1 MMVFVIAETEKGA
14 RDLCAGART
23 LGSEVALISFSEQ
36 TTIAGIADV
45 VYRIDVPTGAVVES
59 AAATVSALAEDKAPA
74 IVLVEPTRRMKV
86 IAGKVA
92 AKFGTSVITDVS
104 AFDGEVARS
113 LYFGGIATR
122 DQKSTGDISIFT
134 CTSAPF
140 GDAEATG
147 ADVVQ
152 TVAFVADGSGVT
164 VRSREPLPKSDVNLA
179 AAKRIVAAGRG
190 FAAEEDLQMARDFA
204 AAIGGELGC
213 TRPLTEA
220 EDWMPREAYIGISGL
235 MLSPEVYV
243 GIGVS
248 GQMQHMVGVNGAKVA
263 FAINKDK
270 NAPIF
275 NQVDYGL
282 VGDLNAVLPAINE
295 KLK

>member
-1 MMVFVIAETEKGA
+1 MVFVLAETEKGA

-23 LGSEVALISFSEQ
+23 FGGDVALVSLSDA
-36 TTIAGIADV
+36 TAVAGIADV
-45 VYRIDVPTGAVVES
+45 VYRIDVPANAMVES
-59 AAATVSALAEDKAPA
+59 AAATVIALVAEKGADV
-74 IVLVEPTRRMKV
+74 VLVEPTRRMKV
-86 IAGKVA
+86 IAGKLA
-92 AKFGTSVITDVS
+92 AAHKTSVICDVN
-104 AFDGEVARS
+104 AFDGVMAKS
-113 LYFGGIATR
+113 LYFGGVAAR
-122 DQKSTGDISIFT
+122 NQKSLADTAIFT
-134 CTSAPF
+134 CGAAPF
-140 GDAEATG
+140 GDASASGTDVMEDVPFATEEG
-147 ADVVQ
+147 PVLV
-152 TVAFVADGSGVT
+152 
-164 VRSREPLPKSDVNLA
+164 SREALPASDVNLA

-235 MLSPEVYV
+235 MLSPEIYV

-248 GQMQHMVGVNGAKVA
+248 GQMQHMVGVNSAKVA

-275 NQVDYGL
+275 NQIDYGL
-282 VGDLNAVLPAINE
+282 VGDLNAVLPVINA
-295 KLK
+295 KLA

>member
-1 MMVFVIAETEKGA
+1 MVFVIAESEKGA

-23 LGSEVALISFSEQ
+23 FDGEVALVSLNEGSVY
-36 TTIAGIADV
+36 TGIADI
-45 VYRIDVPTGAVVES
+45 VYRIDVPTDAMVED
-59 AAATVSALAEDKAPA
+59 AAATVEALIKEKNPH

-86 IAGKVA
+86 IAGKLA
-92 AKFGTSVITDVS
+92 SAFKTSVVTDVVS
-104 AFDGEVARS
+104 FEGNVAKS
-113 LYFGGIATR
+113 LYFGGIAAR
-122 DQKSTGDISIFT
+122 DQRCLGEVAFYT
-134 CTSAPF
+134 CTAAPF
-140 GDAEATG
+140 GDVEASG
-147 ADVVQ
+147 SDVVEQ
-152 TVAFVADGSGVT
+152 VAFVPEDSGV
-164 VRSREPLPKSDVNLA
+164 VLRSREELPASDVNLT

-235 MLSPEVYV
+235 MLNPEVYV

-248 GQMQHMVGVNGAKVA
+248 GQMQHMVGINGAKLV

-275 NQVDYGL
+275 NQADYGL
-282 VGDLNAVLPAINE
+282 VGDLNAVLPIINE
-295 KLK
+295 KLN

>member
-1 MMVFVIAETEKGA
+1 
-14 RDLCAGART
+14 
-23 LGSEVALISFSEQ
+23 
-36 TTIAGIADV
+36 
-45 VYRIDVPTGAVVES
+45 
-59 AAATVSALAEDKAPA
+59 
-74 IVLVEPTRRMKV
+74 MKV
-86 IAGKVA
+86 IGGKA
-92 AKFGTSVITDVS
+92 AARFGTSVMTDVTS
-104 AFDGEVARS
+104 FDGAVARN

-122 DQKSTGDISIFT
+122 DQKSAGDIAIFT

-147 ADVVQ
+147 ADVFQAVDY
-152 TVAFVADGSGVT
+152 VADGSGAA

-179 AAKRIVAAGRG
+179 AAKRVVAAGRG

-220 EDWMPREAYIGISGL
+220 EDWMPRETYIGISGL
-235 MLSPEVYV
+235 MLNPEVYV

-263 FAINKDK
+263 FAINKDA

-275 NQVDYGL
+275 DQVDYGL
-282 VGDLNAVLPAINE
+282 VGDLNEVLPAINE
-295 KLK
+295 KLKR